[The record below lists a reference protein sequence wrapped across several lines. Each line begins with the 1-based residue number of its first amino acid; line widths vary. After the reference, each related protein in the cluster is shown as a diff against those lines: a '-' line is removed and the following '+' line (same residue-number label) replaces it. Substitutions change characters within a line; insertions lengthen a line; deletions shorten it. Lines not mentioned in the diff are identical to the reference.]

1 MGSCQASN
9 VIEMN
14 SQEDAKIL
22 SNKKRLALSTKLD
35 IQTVINE
42 QKIEFPD
49 MEEWEGERY
58 KGIGIKRMKGYKC
71 NLQIDKL
78 NQKRDEFWNKRNAHG
93 NPNYKI
99 WRVIN
104 QACVY
109 DEYRANVLLEE
120 YNLTTFEGCINHIV
134 DKKGQ
139 HYIIPNYC
147 INDPYFEKEYIINEN
162 ITKKNIKVNLYE
174 VANNTNTI
182 LEVNNLITG
191 EELKKLFCKKNNIS
205 YDDFRIRMFFAGIE
219 ISNEHFLYQYNIK
232 DEFKIQVMRVPR
244 PKNDVEKEEK
254 KEIQKEAKKPEKES
268 EEDDEIINNNVG
280 VEKTED
286 IVKENEQNKE

>member
-14 SQEDAKIL
+14 SQEEAKII
-22 SNKKRLALSTKLD
+22 SNKKNLALSTKAD
-35 IQTVINE
+35 YQTEINK
-42 QKIEFPD
+42 QKQEFPD

-78 NQKRDEFWNKRNAHG
+78 NQKRDEFWNKRNEHG
-93 NPNYKI
+93 NPNYKT

-109 DEYRANVLLEE
+109 DEYRANVILEE

-134 DKKGQ
+134 DKKGE
-139 HYIIPNYC
+139 HYIVPNYC
-147 INDPYFEKEYIINEN
+147 INDPYFEKEYIVKEDIA
-162 ITKKNIKVNLYE
+162 KKDLKVNLYE
-174 VANNTNTI
+174 VAKNTTTT

-191 EELKKLFCKKNNIS
+191 KELKKFFCEKNNIS
-205 YDDFRIRMFFAGIE
+205 LDNYKIRMFFAGIE

-232 DEFKIQVMRVPR
+232 DEFKIQVMRILI
-244 PKNDVEKEEK
+244 PKDEVK
-254 KEIQKEAKKPEKES
+254 K
-268 EEDDEIINNNVG
+268 D
-280 VEKTED
+280 
-286 IVKENEQNKE
+286 